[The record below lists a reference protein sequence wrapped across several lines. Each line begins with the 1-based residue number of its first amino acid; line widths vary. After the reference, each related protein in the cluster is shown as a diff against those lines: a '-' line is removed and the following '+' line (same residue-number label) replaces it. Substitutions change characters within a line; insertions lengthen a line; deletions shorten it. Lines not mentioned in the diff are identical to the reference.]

1 MENESKTQPEKN
13 VITNFTDFIYL
24 INHHLVVFL
33 RLLLVAANIVIVMCR
48 FFSLYVFAYFSL
60 WWFLLLPAKN
70 QSRPYDIRTI
80 VQVILNTLHTTNLF
94 TQRPNKM
101 SSKLHFAHS
110 TAKLSIPYGCF
121 AGIVPA
127 FVFHSTSFT
136 SLFTI
141 FLNTLFFIF
150 TSILSSDWSAYP
162 ASHWNEVIIY
172 MMYTT
177 SAKFYNKST

>member
-1 MENESKTQPEKN
+1 MRIHGKWKQDPTWKECYHK
-13 VITNFTDFIYL
+13 FDWF
-24 INHHLVVFL
+24 HLFDKSSFGCFSST
-33 RLLLVAANIVIVMCR
+33 AACR
-48 FFSLYVFAYFSL
+48 CQHSYCYVSLFFSLYVFAYFSL

-70 QSRPYDIRTI
+70 QSRPYGIRTI

-110 TAKLSIPYGCF
+110 TAKLSIPCGCF

-127 FVFHSTSFT
+127 FVFLSTSFT

-141 FLNTLFFIF
+141 FLNTFFYFHIDF
-150 TSILSSDWSAYP
+150 EFRLIRVPSNPLKWGDHLHYVHNIC
-162 ASHWNEVIIY
+162 
-172 MMYTT
+172 
-177 SAKFYNKST
+177 